1 MLELLR
7 DCLSILPSGSVLAR
21 RAWVEVKYTPKAGGE
36 AKDISEDISKYF
48 LSLSFTDN
56 LSDTV
61 DDVTLTLEDKAQ
73 LWLEEWFP
81 ETGAKLDI
89 TVFTYNWTN
98 LAEGQRMLPLGTY
111 EIDEIEADGFPST
124 VQIKA
129 VSVLGNS
136 GLRGVKKNRTWEN
149 ISVWK
154 CASDICKE
162 NSLELFWDCDENP
175 NLDHVEQANQSDLE
189 FLEKIC
195 KDNGKNLKVMI
206 DKIVIFDDMKYE
218 EKTPAFFCL
227 KPGAYGVASST
238 DELTLSGLTDYK
250 LKSKTRDVYWKCH
263 VRYQKTQDKSVIE
276 GEFVAPDRQDGL
288 TLTINEQV
296 ADTAEANRL
305 ARKKLREKN
314 KEAFTGS
321 MSLVGNFYVMA
332 GMVIEFKGF
341 GKFDGNYIIVKA
353 DHQVGAAY
361 TTSVDIRRCLHG
373 Y

>member
-7 DCLSILPSGSVLAR
+7 NCLSVLPSGNALAR

-89 TVFTYNWTN
+89 TIFTYNWTN
-98 LAEGQRMLPLGTY
+98 LAEGQRMLPLGAY
-111 EIDEIEADGFPST
+111 EIDEIEAEGFPST

-154 CASDICKE
+154 CASDICK
-162 NSLELFWDCDENP
+162 
-175 NLDHVEQANQSDLE
+175 
-189 FLEKIC
+189 
-195 KDNGKNLKVMI
+195 DNGKNLKVMI

-218 EKTPAFFCL
+218 GKTPMFFCL

-250 LKSKTRDVYWKCH
+250 LKSKTRDVYYKCH

-276 GEFVAPDRQDGL
+276 GEFTAPDRQDGL
-288 TLTINEQV
+288 TFTINEQV
-296 ADTAEANRL
+296 ADTTEANRL
-305 ARKKLREKN
+305 AKKKLREKN

-332 GMVIEFKGF
+332 GLVIELKGF

-353 DHQVGAAY
+353 EHQVGAAY
-361 TTSVDIRRCLHG
+361 TTSMDIRRCLHG